1 MKKLVILGLSMMF
14 LVTLTLS
21 AADFGAKAA
30 LKTNSLTLSE
40 MLTYAIQDE
49 YLARAEYAQIIE
61 KHGSIRPFS
70 NIIIAEEKHISY
82 LIPLFE
88 RYGYDVPED
97 IADEY
102 VIIPQDIKTSLDLG
116 VNAEI
121 ENIAMYES
129 FLKKDLPED
138 VRDIFERLKAASE
151 NHLRAFRNALRRY

>member
-1 MKKLVILGLSMMF
+1 MKKLVILVLTMMF
-14 LVTLTLS
+14 SVTLTLS

-30 LKTNSLTLSE
+30 LETSSLTLPE

-49 YLARAEYAQIIE
+49 YLARAEYALIIT
-61 KHGSIRPFS
+61 KYGSIRPFS
-70 NIIIAEEKHISY
+70 NIIKAEERHISY

-88 RYGYDVPED
+88 HYGYDVPED

-102 VIIPQDIKTSLDLG
+102 VIIPQDIKTSLELG

-138 VRDIFERLKAASE
+138 VRDIIERLKAASE

>member
-1 MKKLVILGLSMMF
+1 MKKLVILVLPMLF
-14 LVTLTLS
+14 LVSLTLS

-30 LKTNSLTLSE
+30 LKTDSLTLSE

-61 KHGSIRPFS
+61 KYGSIRPFS

-102 VIIPQDIKTSLDLG
+102 VIIPQDIKTSLDIG

-151 NHLRAFRNALRRY
+151 NHLRAFRNALKRY